1 MTEIREHGYDLQ
13 PVTYLNQRRQVT
25 AEQRVRLRTLP
36 DELAWLDAVA
46 RAADLTLDRCLEKL
60 APWIR

>member
-1 MTEIREHGYDLQ
+1 MR
-13 PVTYLNQRRQVT
+13 
-25 AEQRVRLRTLP
+25 ARLRTLP